1 MTADAMAQNQDV
13 ACYLVT
19 KSSWKGKYPRVFSV
33 GTLGI
38 RTYSL
43 PHMEVTNQWA
53 YGDFLRIQP
62 AAGASC
68 LEFTITFR
76 KGRKGEN
83 SMRFL
88 SEHRADIITRALD
101 FKHLFAEPCKETAR
115 YPARKLRW
123 GQVEVPVE
131 LELGCQGVSAQDTR
145 TGRLLGMYPYRDLRG
160 MAALVDAPGLVL
172 VTGNDRLVSTF
183 TKYHFTLFPI
193 PSR

>member
-101 FKHLFAEPCKETAR
+101 FKHLFAEPCKETA
-115 YPARKLRW
+115 
-123 GQVEVPVE
+123 
-131 LELGCQGVSAQDTR
+131 VS
-145 TGRLLGMYPYRDLRG
+145 GLLLCSPTKF
-160 MAALVDAPGLVL
+160 PGLI
-172 VTGNDRLVSTF
+172 G
-183 TKYHFTLFPI
+183 
-193 PSR
+193 